1 MGTSR
6 VEVVWVSARKG
17 SGASPGPGTTPV
29 TAGEALEAERA
40 TLRASADSALD
51 PLVRFEAVRD
61 EGGAIIDFVYADA
74 NPAACAY
81 HNMTYEVLVGTHL
94 LDLAPGIAA
103 SGLLDMCKH
112 VVETGEPLILDDY
125 ASELEPRGGQQ
136 RRFDI
141 RAARIGDGLSYTWRD
156 ITDRHVGERRLRATY
171 DSILDPHVLYEAIR
185 DEGGEVIDFRFAD
198 ANPAACEYN
207 QWDRE
212 QLIGSTLLDQWPDFA
227 NDPTREAYARVL
239 ATGEPMMLDDAAWAQ
254 ERLFGGQIRH
264 YDLRAAKVSDSLLSV
279 TWRDITDRHE
289 AADYASR
296 MAAVV
301 EQTHD
306 AIIGVSFPDALVTSW
321 NPGAERMYG
330 YTAEE
335 VIGKSIFILTPKDQ
349 IEQSNGLLTQLL
361 AGEPVVDFETVRIR
375 KDDTELQVS
384 MSSSPIHDG
393 KGIPVGF
400 STIHRDITKE
410 KQAREYANQMAA
422 VVEYSGDAIIGGTPE
437 GIITSWNPAAERM
450 YGYTAKEIIGTSG
463 YRLTPEHLR
472 SQSHASADQIIASRQ
487 VQKVET
493 ERIRKDGTVFPASLT
508 ISPVLDAEGALVGIS
523 AIHRDLSE
531 QKEAAKLTRSMIEAG
546 LDSMVSISPDGLIT
560 DANQATV
567 TLTGVP
573 RDQLIG
579 TSFSSYFTEPDKAEQ
594 GFQQALEAG
603 SVTDYPLTMCH
614 HDGDESLVEV
624 QYNASTYRDLS
635 GELRGVFAVARDVTE
650 QLQAQREIAEQQDR
664 ERARLEELEKFQR
677 LTVGRELKMVE
688 LKKEIEYLKKYGST
702 GSGDLR

>member
-1 MGTSR
+1 
-6 VEVVWVSARKG
+6 VKA
-17 SGASPGPGTTPV
+17 P
-29 TAGEALEAERA
+29 EADRA
-40 TLRASADSALD
+40 TLRAAADSVLD
-51 PLVRFEAVRD
+51 PLVRYEAVRD
-61 EGGAIIDFVYADA
+61 GSGAIIDFVYADA

-81 HNMTYEVLVGTHL
+81 NNMTSEDLVGAHL
-94 LDLAPGIAA
+94 LDLAPGFAA
-103 SGLLDMCKH
+103 AGLLDMCKH
-112 VVETGEPLILDDY
+112 VVESGEPLVLDNFAY
-125 ASELEPRGGQQ
+125 AQELMGGEV
-136 RRFDI
+136 RRYDI
-141 RAARIGDGLSYTWRD
+141 RAAKVGDGLSYTWRD
-156 ITDRHVGERRLRATY
+156 ITDRHVGEQRLRATY
-171 DSILDPHVLYEAIR
+171 DSMLDPHVLYEAIR
-185 DEGGEVIDFRFAD
+185 DEGGDVVDFRFAD

-212 QLIGSTLLDQWPDFA
+212 QLIGSTLLDQWPGFT

-239 ATGEPMMLDDAAWAQ
+239 ATGEPILLDDAAWAQ

-264 YDLRAAKVSDSLLSV
+264 YDLRAVKVSDSLLSV
-279 TWRDITDRHE
+279 TWRDITDRVE
-289 AADYASR
+289 AAEYARR

-335 VIGKSIFILTPKDQ
+335 VIGKTIFILTPKDRL
-349 IEQSNGLLTQLL
+349 EQSKVLLTQLA
-361 AGEPVVDFETVRIR
+361 AGEPVVDLETVRIR
-375 KDDTELQVS
+375 KDGTGLQVA
-384 MSSSPIHDG
+384 MSSSPIQDARG
-393 KGIPVGF
+393 ETVGF

-410 KQAREYANQMAA
+410 TQAREYADRLAA

-463 YRLTPEHLR
+463 YKLTPEHLR
-472 SQSHASADQIIASRQ
+472 GQSHANAEQIIANQQ

-531 QKEAAKLTRSMIEAG
+531 QKEAARLTRSMIEAG
-546 LDSMVSISPDGLIT
+546 LDSMVSISPEGIIT

-579 TSFSSYFTEPDKAEQ
+579 RSFSSYFTEPDKAEQ
-594 GFQQALEAG
+594 GFQQALATG
-603 SVTDYPLTMCH
+603 SITDYPLTLRH
-614 HDGDESLVEV
+614 HDGQDFLVEV
-624 QYNASTYRDLS
+624 QYNAATYRDLN
-635 GELRGVFAVARDVTE
+635 GEVLGVFAVARDMTE
-650 QLQAQREIAEQQDR
+650 QLQTQREIAEQQER
-664 ERARLEELEKFQR
+664 ERERLEELERFQR

-688 LKKEIEYLKKYGST
+688 LKKEIEYLRKYGSA
-702 GSGDLR
+702 GSSDLGEGLEG